1 MKFVVSAPPYTDN
14 SAWFAMLYFLRDEL
28 KSLGDDAEIVLIDT
42 IKLISDD
49 TIVVCPEVVEGNPL
63 KQ

>member
-1 MKFVVSAPPYTDN
+1 
-14 SAWFAMLYFLRDEL
+14 MLYFSRDEL